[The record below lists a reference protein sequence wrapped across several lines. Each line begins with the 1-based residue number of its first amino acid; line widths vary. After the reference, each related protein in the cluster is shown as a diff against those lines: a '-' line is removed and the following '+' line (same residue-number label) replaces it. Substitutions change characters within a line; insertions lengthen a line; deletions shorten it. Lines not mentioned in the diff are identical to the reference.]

1 MHAADDNA
9 APAPAVPVRTRGEY
23 VHRAKGIAGT
33 RIADPARGCGAGRC
47 ALMCSDVD
55 DALLATF
62 DETLHRYF
70 GIGRADAGVDR
81 MDWLGWG
88 S

>member
-9 APAPAVPVRTRGEY
+9 APAPAAPVRTPGEY
-23 VHRAKGIAGT
+23 VHPAEGDAGN
-33 RIADPARGCGAGRC
+33 RIADPDRGCGPGRC

-62 DETLHRYF
+62 DEALRRYF

-81 MDWLGWG
+81 MDRLGWRR
-88 S
+88 